1 MLKTTKTYPQI
12 GLLLKALRKSKK
24 LTQTEVA
31 RRINISKFCVS
42 RIENGIIKELD
53 TLLIARYASIF
64 DVSIDT
70 LVYLAA

>member
-1 MLKTTKTYPQI
+1 MLKTTKTYSQI
-12 GLLLKALRKSKK
+12 GLLLKSLRKSKK

-31 RRINISKFCVS
+31 RRINIFKFCVS

-70 LVYLAA
+70 LVYVAA